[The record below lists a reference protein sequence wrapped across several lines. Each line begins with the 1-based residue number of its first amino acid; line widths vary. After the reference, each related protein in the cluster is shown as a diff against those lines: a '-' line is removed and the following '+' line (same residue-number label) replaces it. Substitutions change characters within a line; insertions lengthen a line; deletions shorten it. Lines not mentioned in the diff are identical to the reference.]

1 MKEDAFVRQRI
12 LLVLVTA
19 LALLVPT
26 VAASANSSQFTTV
39 EAPRELT
46 TVGVSPDTVLD
57 EIQSLGA
64 DGIRLQLGWRGV
76 APSPESRTK
85 PSFNAT
91 DPSAY
96 SGWEKYD
103 TAIDAARERGL
114 LVHLTITGAAPTWG
128 TAGKDPEGLN
138 RPDAAEFGKFATAV
152 GRRYGAKVAYWSIWN
167 EPNLGKLLK
176 PIYDG
181 SSNRLLSPITY
192 RNLYISGYSGLRTA
206 GVRKPVFVGELAPQR
221 NSSRTFGTV
230 APIDFLRGMLCLD
243 KSYKPVKVNGKR
255 CSKLPTQGF
264 AMHPYS
270 TQAGPF
276 LRPAD
281 QGNVVIGV
289 LDRLTRA
296 LDRAAAAGAIPARLP
311 LYLTE
316 FGVQSKPDALIGV
329 SLEKQSDFRSI
340 AERIAYLN
348 PRVKSFSQYLMRDD
362 QNDTGRAYGSFESG
376 LYLYK
381 GNKPKPAL
389 YSFRLPLVVVPGRS
403 ATSATLWGLVRPAKA
418 AGSVTLQYR
427 DSGAWRT
434 LGRQRFAGNGY
445 WQRTVTTTAKR
456 SWRVSWKA
464 PDGETYNGPATRAH
478 TKP

>member
-12 LLVLVTA
+12 LLLLVSA
-19 LALLVPT
+19 LALLVPA

-46 TVGVSPDTVLD
+46 TTDVSPDPTLD

-64 DGIRLQLGWRGV
+64 DGIRIQLGWRFL

-91 DPSAY
+91 DPAAY

-103 TAIDAARERGL
+103 RAIDGARERGL

-138 RPDAAEFGKFATAV
+138 RPDPAEFGKFATAV
-152 GRRYGAKVAYWSIWN
+152 GRRYGARVAYWSVWN

-192 RNLYISGYSGLRTA
+192 RNLYVRAYSGLRA
-206 GVRKPVFVGELAPQR
+206 ANVRKPILVGELAPQR

-243 KSYKPVKVNGKR
+243 KNYKPVKVNGQR

-296 LDRAAAAGAIPARLP
+296 LDRAAAAGAIASRLP

-316 FGVQSKPDALIGV
+316 FGVQSKPDGLIGV
-329 SLEKQSDFRSI
+329 PLDKQSDFRSI
-340 AERIAYLN
+340 AERIAFLN

-362 QNDTGRAYGSFESG
+362 DNPTGRAYGSFESG

-389 YSFRLPLVVVPGRS
+389 YGFRLPLVVVPRS
-403 ATSATLWGLVRPAKA
+403 ATSATLWGLVRPAKG
-418 AGSVTLQYR
+418 AGSVTVQYR
-427 DSGAWRT
+427 DSGAWKT
-434 LGRQRFAGNGY
+434 LGRQRFDGKGY
-445 WQRTVTTTAKR
+445 WTRTVSTTAKR
-456 SWRVSWKA
+456 SWRVSWTA
-464 PDGETYNGPATRAH
+464 PDGETYAGPATRAH

>member
-1 MKEDAFVRQRI
+1 MKENAFVRQRF
-12 LLVLVTA
+12 LLVLVSA
-19 LALLVPT
+19 LALLVPA
-26 VAASANSSQFTTV
+26 VAANANSSQFTTI
-39 EAPRELT
+39 EAPRELLS
-46 TVGVSPDTVLD
+46 GAPGEALD
-57 EIQSLGA
+57 LVESLGA
-64 DGIRLQLGWRGV
+64 DGIRIQLGWRGL
-76 APSPESRTK
+76 APSADSRTK

-96 SGWEKYD
+96 SGWERYD
-103 TAIDAARERGL
+103 AAIDGARERGL

-128 TAGKDPEGLN
+128 TSGKDPEGLN
-138 RPDAAEFGKFATAV
+138 RPVASEFGRFATAV

-181 SSNRLLSPITY
+181 SSNRLLSPVTY
-192 RNLYISGYSGLRTA
+192 RNLYISGYSGLRAA
-206 GVRKPVFVGELAPQR
+206 GVRKPILVGELAPQR

-230 APIDFLRGMLCLD
+230 APIDFVRGMLCLD
-243 KSYKPVKVNGKR
+243 KNYKPVKVAGKR

-296 LDRAAAAGAIPARLP
+296 LDRAAAAGAIAARLP

-316 FGVQSKPDALIGV
+316 FGVQSKPDGLIGV
-329 SLEKQSDFRSI
+329 PLDKQSDFRSI

-348 PRVKSFSQYLMRDD
+348 PRVKSFSQYLLRDD
-362 QNDTGRAYGSFESG
+362 DNPTGRAYGSFESG
-376 LYLYK
+376 LFLYK
-381 GNKPKPAL
+381 GNKPKPSL
-389 YSFRLPLVVVPGRS
+389 HSFRLPLVVVPGRS
-403 ATSATLWGLVRPAKA
+403 ATAATLWGLVRPATS
-418 AGSVTLQYR
+418 AGSVTVQYS
-427 DSGAWRT
+427 DGGSWKT
-434 LGRQRFAGNGY
+434 LGRQRFASNGY
-445 WQRTVTTTAKR
+445 WQRTVSTTAKR
-456 SWRVSWKA
+456 SWRVSWTS
-464 PDGETYNGPATRAH
+464 PDGETFVGPATKVR